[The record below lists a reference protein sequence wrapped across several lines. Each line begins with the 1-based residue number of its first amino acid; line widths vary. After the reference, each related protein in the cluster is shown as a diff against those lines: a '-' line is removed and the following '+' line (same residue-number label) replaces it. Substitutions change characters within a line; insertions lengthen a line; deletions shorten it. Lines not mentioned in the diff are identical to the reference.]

1 MIDIVT
7 NNVRQI
13 GTPADEGRVYISEKA
28 YKRIKTEGFKDKEVF
43 VLMGHTESSGG
54 RYATFVEAA
63 IAVYD
68 MEFDKNAPLW
78 TNKVWSRVFAE
89 IKKSY
94 EELIIVGWAFRQEDF
109 PAEPT
114 PMLENIHREHF
125 GGAHQLMFL
134 LNRTE
139 QEENFFIK
147 KNNHLKKKTGF
158 FVYYRMNEHC
168 DSADSYNET
177 YTCNKTC
184 SYSNANNNNKID
196 MTKLEKTMMS
206 EVNGK
211 FTADYL
217 WDEKGIVSFLKVDK
231 GLAEEKNG
239 VKLMKEIQNLKEEI
253 EEANKKNV
261 FGTKMRS
268 VIYEA
273 NEEGIRDIVNQ
284 QFEFAKTICDG
295 GLVPIIEPEVDI
307 HSEQKELCEKIL
319 KDEIIRKLKEWNP
332 ADKIMFKFTIP
343 TVANH
348 YLDLYDYDCVV
359 RIVALS
365 GGYEI
370 DEACEL
376 LTKNNRMIASF
387 SRALLQD
394 LNAHQ
399 TQEEFDTALN
409 NAIVKIYNASID

>member
-1 MIDIVT
+1 MNEKMYEIMRD
-7 NNVRQI
+7 
-13 GTPADEGRVYISEKA
+13 GR
-28 YKRIKTEGFKDKEVF
+28 GFIAALDQ
-43 VLMGHTESSGG
+43 SGG
-54 RYATFVEAA
+54 SSAKTL
-63 IAVYD
+63 
-68 MEFDKNAPLW
+68 KNYGIDESEYSSEEEMFNLIHEMRKRVM
-78 TNKVWSRVFAE
+78 TSKVF
-89 IKKSY
+89 
-94 EELIIVGWAFRQEDF
+94 
-109 PAEPT
+109 T
-114 PMLENIHREHF
+114 
-125 GGAHQLMFL
+125 
-134 LNRTE
+134 
-139 QEENFFIK
+139 
-147 KNNHLKKKTGF
+147 
-158 FVYYRMNEHC
+158 NEHILG
-168 DSADSYNET
+168 T
-177 YTCNKTC
+177 
-184 SYSNANNNNKID
+184 I
-196 MTKLEKTMMS
+196 LFEKTMMS

-239 VKLMKEIQNLKEEI
+239 VKLMKEIPNLKEEI
-253 EEANKKNV
+253 EEANKKHV

-284 QFEFAKTICDG
+284 PFEFAKTICDG

-376 LTKNNRMIASF
+376 LAKNNRMIASF

>member
-1 MIDIVT
+1 MNEKMYEIMRD
-7 NNVRQI
+7 
-13 GTPADEGRVYISEKA
+13 GR
-28 YKRIKTEGFKDKEVF
+28 GFIAALDQ
-43 VLMGHTESSGG
+43 SGG
-54 RYATFVEAA
+54 SSAKTL
-63 IAVYD
+63 
-68 MEFDKNAPLW
+68 KNYGIDESEYSSEEEMFNLIHEMRKRVM
-78 TNKVWSRVFAE
+78 TSKVF
-89 IKKSY
+89 
-94 EELIIVGWAFRQEDF
+94 
-109 PAEPT
+109 T
-114 PMLENIHREHF
+114 
-125 GGAHQLMFL
+125 
-134 LNRTE
+134 
-139 QEENFFIK
+139 
-147 KNNHLKKKTGF
+147 
-158 FVYYRMNEHC
+158 NEHILG
-168 DSADSYNET
+168 T
-177 YTCNKTC
+177 
-184 SYSNANNNNKID
+184 I
-196 MTKLEKTMMS
+196 LFEKTMMS

-239 VKLMKEIQNLKEEI
+239 VKLMKEIPNLKEEI
-253 EEANKKNV
+253 EEASQKHV

-284 QFEFAKTICDG
+284 QFEFAKIICDG

-307 HSEQKELCEKIL
+307 HSEQKEFCEKIL

-376 LTKNNRMIASF
+376 LAKNNRMIASF

-394 LNAHQ
+394 LNANQ
-399 TQEEFDTALN
+399 TQEEFDTKLN
-409 NAIVKIYNASID
+409 DVIVKIYNASIS